1 VLIYAGADEV
11 SNVLL
16 SRAVLR
22 KLSFRPRVAV
32 VYSSDAGRKAVD
44 PYEDRPLEESVNLQI
59 SASGA
64 SEAGNQPA
72 DYTLFLHVPKTT
84 LEEKQRFL
92 DRMLEAL
99 RGGQQVAVADVVWEP
114 IHGGPDPALIDFLT
128 VNKSSHLVRAFAS
141 WNTAGNTLGTVIP
154 HANMDVVLR
163 QILSKGRP
171 EGAEAGLRANLEFLL
186 HRYVNDWGYHDK
198 VRMPAYQ
205 FVRNEL
211 KGTTLELTAEQ
222 YLRVDQMVR
231 DEMTRIIRDFFAGN
245 FQGMSSPVPG
255 SRNRFLRI
263 DSLEDLAIRL
273 PWPRPFE
280 VAIRFRLRTTTV
292 ISD

>member
-1 VLIYAGADEV
+1 
-11 SNVLL
+11 
-16 SRAVLR
+16 
-22 KLSFRPRVAV
+22 
-32 VYSSDAGRKAVD
+32 
-44 PYEDRPLEESVNLQI
+44 
-59 SASGA
+59 
-64 SEAGNQPA
+64 
-72 DYTLFLHVPKTT
+72 
-84 LEEKQRFL
+84 
-92 DRMLEAL
+92 MLEAL
-99 RGGQQVAVADVVWEP
+99 RSGQPVAVADVVWEP

-128 VNKSSHLVRAFAS
+128 VNKASHLVRAFAS